1 MYDLFLNLKERRN
14 GIIGLFDGLFKKMTP
29 TSVKP
34 KAVAFVDYEHWY
46 ISLDKMYNQKPDIKA
61 WYADMASRYHIVD
74 VYFFADF
81 SNQSLRSEI
90 PRIREVTSSIIE
102 TQNASS
108 HHKKD
113 YTDFIMLDH
122 IYQKAMTASD
132 IDTYIIFSGDGHFS
146 SVASFLNVRLSKNV
160 GVYAVKDAVSNQLR
174 NCADW
179 LIEIPMIDSEMKLYY
194 QMILRNLKKLYDNA
208 QNGKKLRAAFWPTV
222 EAVSKLNGISRDSI
236 ADALRSLIERGYIY
250 QTQDTIKSKTIKV
263 LNVNWDK
270 VTKDGLLD

>member
-1 MYDLFLNLKERRN
+1 MA
-14 GIIGLFDGLFKKMTP
+14 P

-46 ISLDKMYNQKPDIKA
+46 ISLDKMYNQKPDIKG
-61 WYADMASRYHIVD
+61 WYADMASKYNVTE

-81 SNQSLRSEI
+81 SNQSLRAEI

-122 IYQKAMTASD
+122 IYQKAMTATD

-146 SVASFLNVRLSKNV
+146 SVASFLNIRLGKNV
-160 GVYAVKDAVSNQLR
+160 GVYAVKDAASNQLR
-174 NCADW
+174 NCSDW
-179 LIEIPMIDSEMKLYY
+179 LVEIPMLSAETKLYY
-194 QMILRNLKKLYDNA
+194 RMILRNLKKLEETSKE
-208 QNGKKLRAAFWPTV
+208 QKKKMRAAFWPTV
-222 EAVSKLNGISRDSI
+222 EVVSKYNGVPRDEL
-236 ADALRSLIERGYIY
+236 ADALRALIDDGYIF
-250 QTQDTIKSKTIKV
+250 QTEEKLKNKTIKV
-263 LNVNWDK
+263 INVNWEK
-270 VTKDGLLD
+270 VNKDILLDE